1 MIKKVLFTTVLSM
14 ALMSGYAAPASVSA
28 AEGPAPVELT
38 DGSTAVEGDWV
49 DSKEVNTVEES
60 PLAQRMTQAEKAK
73 NAEVNDK
80 YGGAITIV
88 AMIIVI
94 SALAI
99 LSVLFL
105 LFGKISTMT
114 QSRRKLQ
121 ARGMTKDDID
131 DDHEDV
137 DSGEVI
143 AAISMALAEH
153 FDARHDIEDTILTM
167 RRIRRAYSPW
177 SSKIYNMRHAMEPN
191 RNPAPLK

>member
-14 ALMSGYAAPASVSA
+14 ALASGYAAPAPVPA
-28 AEGPAPVELT
+28 DGGPAPVELT
-38 DGSTAVEGDWV
+38 EEPTAIEGDWG

-60 PLAQRMTQAEKAK
+60 PVARRMTQAEKAH

-88 AMIIVI
+88 AMIIVV

-99 LSVLFL
+99 LSILFL
-105 LFGKISTMT
+105 LFGKISTIS
-114 QSRRKLQ
+114 QSRRKLK

-131 DDHEDV
+131 DDHEAV

-143 AAISMALAEH
+143 AAISLALAEH

-177 SSKIYNMRHAMEPN
+177 SSKIYNMRHAMEPH